1 LVHRPVA
8 ISVATDINIFK
19 TFIIIFELFEFINHI
34 NKRKLLKTQ
43 SINEFIDTLS
53 MKEKKF
59 ARNIM
64 NPKAPGKAN
73 RIN

>member
-1 LVHRPVA
+1 
-8 ISVATDINIFK
+8 
-19 TFIIIFELFEFINHI
+19 
-34 NKRKLLKTQ
+34 
-43 SINEFIDTLS
+43 